1 MAGWAVPVSAIL
13 SNICG
18 IVYCIVLILKCLQVG
33 GGMGLFALELNVK
46 LKVVTVELC
55 LDGEHRAASVQ
66 LEKKT
71 LVAQMHDTSL
81 KLVHYT

>member
-1 MAGWAVPVSAIL
+1 
-13 SNICG
+13 
-18 IVYCIVLILKCLQVG
+18 
-33 GGMGLFALELNVK
+33 MGLFALELNVK